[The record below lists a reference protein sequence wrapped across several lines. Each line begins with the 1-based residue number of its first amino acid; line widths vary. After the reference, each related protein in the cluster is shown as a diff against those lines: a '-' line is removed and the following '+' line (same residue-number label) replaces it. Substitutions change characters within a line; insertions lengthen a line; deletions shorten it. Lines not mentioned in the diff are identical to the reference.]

1 MAIADVYDALVNKRV
16 YKPAFSHQNAVNII
30 TEGDGRTVPEHFD
43 PDVLA
48 AFVELKEEFK
58 KIALKFTRHKT

>member
-1 MAIADVYDALVNKRV
+1 MK
-16 YKPAFSHQNAVNII
+16 II
-30 TEGDGRTVPEHFD
+30 NEGDGRTVPEHFD

-58 KIALKFTRHKT
+58 KIAVTFSRHKNGVE